1 MCKNLNKR
9 DKVYYI
15 IIISF
20 NSQKRFYGEVKIM
33 QN

>member
-15 IIISF
+15 IIIII